1 MDDAV
6 GFLMQGLK
14 ERNLDSHVNIVI
26 VSMKGGGWIIEL
38 CRLMKNIGQ
47 RSWNGSNGQ
56 IKIDIL
62 RRHSFQGDAIAFTTT

>member
-38 CRLMKNIGQ
+38 CRLIENIGQ

-62 RRHSFQGDAIAFTTT
+62 RRHSFQGDAIASTTT